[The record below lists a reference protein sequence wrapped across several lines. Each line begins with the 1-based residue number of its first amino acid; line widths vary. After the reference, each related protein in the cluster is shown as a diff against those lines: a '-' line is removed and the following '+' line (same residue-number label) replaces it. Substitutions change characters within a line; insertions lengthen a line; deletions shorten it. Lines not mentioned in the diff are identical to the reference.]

1 MKPSLVAVFLLAIA
15 APALAPAQE
24 RIHCSSRE
32 FRDNYCPADTRA
44 GVEII
49 RQTSRAPCEEGR
61 SWGYDRRG
69 VWVTGGC
76 EAEFLVGAR
85 RRYDDGRLY
94 DDARRYDDR
103 RYDDRRYDDRRYDDR
118 DVRWRD
124 DRQYGSRDN
133 RRYGKY
139 GGILCESRD
148 YRYRHCAIGGG
159 REVELVRQVSKS
171 ECRYGATWGHDRG
184 GVWVDRGCAAEFA
197 VR

>member
-1 MKPSLVAVFLLAIA
+1 MKTPLLAAFLMALA
-15 APALAPAQE
+15 APGLAPAQD

-32 FRDNYCPADTRA
+32 FRDNYCPADTRY

-49 RQTSRAPCEEGR
+49 RQTSRTPCEEGR

-69 VWVTGGC
+69 IWVTGGC
-76 EAEFLVGAR
+76 EGEFLVGAG
-85 RRYDDGRLY
+85 RRYDDGRQY
-94 DDARRYDDR
+94 DGRRYEDARRYDDR
-103 RYDDRRYDDRRYDDR
+103 RYGDRRYGPR
-118 DVRWRD
+118 D
-124 DRQYGSRDN
+124 GS
-133 RRYGKY
+133 RYGKY

-148 YRYRHCAIGGG
+148 FRYRHCAIGGG
-159 REVELVRQVSKS
+159 RGVELVRQISKT

>member
-1 MKPSLVAVFLLAIA
+1 MKTPLLAVFLLALA
-15 APALAPAQE
+15 APGLAPAQD

-44 GVEII
+44 GVEIV

-76 EAEFLVGAR
+76 EGEFLVGAAR
-85 RRYDDGRLY
+85 GYDDGRLY
-94 DDARRYDDR
+94 EDARRYGDR
-103 RYDDRRYDDRRYDDR
+103 RYYDR

-124 DRQYGSRDN
+124 DRRYGSRDG
-133 RRYGKY
+133 RYAKY

-148 YRYRHCAIGGG
+148 FRYRHCAIGGG
-159 REVELVRQVSKS
+159 RGVELVRQISKT